1 MSATRNLGRYL
12 GILVLHGRTTVD
24 KFEYII
30 ERIDH
35 KLSGWKCSSLSLAG
49 RVTLAVSVLNA
60 LPAYAMQTSQ
70 QGSRKTHLVSW
81 EHICRPK
88 DQGGLGLRSAREMNQ
103 AFILK
108 VAWGLLKRPGELW
121 ARVLLSKYLSQSPN
135 GLVPRTTK
143 RFSNLWKGIRLYWDT
158 LSQGL
163 QWSIRSGK
171 QTSFWKERW
180 LDSGIILENHVLDD
194 HSPNRSAVVA
204 DFVSQSGEWDVAR
217 LRACLPENFVRQV
230 VGLPVPSEDLG
241 EDSPIWGLE
250 MNGKFSVKSCY
261 SMIVELQNVDNQPN
275 IWKKVWNW
283 PGPNRIKHFLWLVSH
298 KRILTN
304 AERFQRHMGNSGL
317 CPCCSN
323 EEESILHTL
332 RDCCRAKDVWNRLI
346 PRRDQAAFFS
356 SDFDEWWRRSLE
368 NSNSCV
374 MFGVAAWIIWKR
386 RNELLF
392 SGATHTVEAAISHHQ
407 FWINLIRESL
417 SDDRHICNLGAQP
430 LIEKRI
436 AWDPPPDPWLTLNVD
451 GSVLRQSNSAAAGGA
466 LRTVEGTVLFA
477 FAANLGSCTITR
489 AELRSVVKGLNLAWN
504 SGYRRVA
511 VQVDSLCAVQLL
523 SNPADSDHQHASI
536 IAQFLELKQRDWT
549 IDLQHIYREAN
560 FLADFLANK
569 GHSLPF
575 GTHVISSDDPGIA
588 TWSAYDI
595 ERSSRVRLV
604 RVTV

>member
-1 MSATRNLGRYL
+1 PSKVKEVNETLLTLIPKTPRPSDPSQFRPISLCNVAYKEVVHSMEARKGKIGQMILKIDLAKAYDRIRWSFVKRVLEASNFPPDLIELIMACITSTSFQILWNGGCSEAFSPERGLRQGCPLSPYLFTLCIEYLSCMIINRVEDGSWQPIRVARDSEALSHIFFADDLILFSTATVRQAQLISDCLEAFGEISGESVSREKSRVFFSKNVNQNLASSICSTLGMSATRNLGRYL

-60 LPAYAMQTSQ
+60 LPAYAMQTCFIPFTICDKIDAKIRSFVWGSQ

-204 DFVSQSGEWDVAR
+204 DFVSQSGEWDVA
-217 LRACLPENFVRQV
+217 
-230 VGLPVPSEDLG
+230 
-241 EDSPIWGLE
+241 
-250 MNGKFSVKSCY
+250 
-261 SMIVELQNVDNQPN
+261 
-275 IWKKVWNW
+275 
-283 PGPNRIKHFLWLVSH
+283 
-298 KRILTN
+298 
-304 AERFQRHMGNSGL
+304 
-317 CPCCSN
+317 
-323 EEESILHTL
+323 
-332 RDCCRAKDVWNRLI
+332 
-346 PRRDQAAFFS
+346 
-356 SDFDEWWRRSLE
+356 
-368 NSNSCV
+368 
-374 MFGVAAWIIWKR
+374 
-386 RNELLF
+386 
-392 SGATHTVEAAISHHQ
+392 
-407 FWINLIRESL
+407 
-417 SDDRHICNLGAQP
+417 
-430 LIEKRI
+430 
-436 AWDPPPDPWLTLNVD
+436 
-451 GSVLRQSNSAAAGGA
+451 
-466 LRTVEGTVLFA
+466 
-477 FAANLGSCTITR
+477 
-489 AELRSVVKGLNLAWN
+489 
-504 SGYRRVA
+504 
-511 VQVDSLCAVQLL
+511 
-523 SNPADSDHQHASI
+523 
-536 IAQFLELKQRDWT
+536 
-549 IDLQHIYREAN
+549 
-560 FLADFLANK
+560 
-569 GHSLPF
+569 
-575 GTHVISSDDPGIA
+575 
-588 TWSAYDI
+588 
-595 ERSSRVRLV
+595 
-604 RVTV
+604 